1 LSRRTPSARRR
12 YGLPQEARES
22 RRIRKRKRRRRGTG
36 EGGGGDGG
44 KMSVLGREK
53 KRNERIPHAT
63 SHATAVAAAV
73 VVAPFESFMRFAPI
87 GELFIRTE
95 RFAFLR

>member
-1 LSRRTPSARRR
+1 
-12 YGLPQEARES
+12 
-22 RRIRKRKRRRRGTG
+22 
-36 EGGGGDGG
+36 
-44 KMSVLGREK
+44 MSVLGREK